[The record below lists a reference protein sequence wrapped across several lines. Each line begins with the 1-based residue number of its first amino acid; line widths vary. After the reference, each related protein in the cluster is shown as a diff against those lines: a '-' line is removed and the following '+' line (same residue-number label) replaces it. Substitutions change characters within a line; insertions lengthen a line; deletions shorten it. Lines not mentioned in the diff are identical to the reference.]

1 VALVVLFW
9 LGGMTCVETAR
20 RAASRQKQLQMEP
33 RGLLALGIFRQLQF
47 NFTSSEVQ
55 RAAGDTGIDKW
66 PLSVHYLHC
75 LLNIV
80 SFRRILWAIHVAR
93 ISY

>member
-33 RGLLALGIFRQLQF
+33 RGLLALGISRQLQ
-47 NFTSSEVQ
+47 S
-55 RAAGDTGIDKW
+55 I
-66 PLSVHYLHC
+66 C
-75 LLNIV
+75 I
-80 SFRRILWAIHVAR
+80 FRQYGSADYI
-93 ISY
+93 